1 MITLGIS
8 QVRQNLPK
16 LIDEIDTRFERL
28 FITKGGK
35 PKAVLMSSEEFESWM
50 ETIASY
56 EDPETMKVIREVG
69 NMDIEDIRK
78 SKKFITLEDL
88 KKKLKIKS

>member
-1 MITLGIS
+1 MMTLGIS

-16 LIDEIDTRFERL
+16 LIDEIDARFERL

-35 PKAVLMSSEEFESWM
+35 AKAVLMSSEEFEGWM

-69 NMDIEDIRK
+69 NMNIQDIRK

-88 KKKLKIKS
+88 KKKLKIK

>member
-1 MITLGIS
+1 MMTLGIS

-16 LIDEIDTRFERL
+16 LIDEIDARFERL

-35 PKAVLMSSEEFESWM
+35 AKAVLMSAEEFESWI

-56 EDPETMKVIREVG
+56 NDPETMRIHKEIEG
-69 NMDIEDIRK
+69 LTIEDIKK
-78 SKKFITLEDL
+78 SKKFITLDQLKKDL
-88 KKKLKIKS
+88 KIN

>member
-1 MITLGIS
+1 
-8 QVRQNLPK
+8 
-16 LIDEIDTRFERL
+16 
-28 FITKGGK
+28 
-35 PKAVLMSSEEFESWM
+35 MSSDEFEGWM

-69 NMDIEDIRK
+69 NMSIKEIKK

-88 KKKLKIKS
+88 KKKLKVK

>member
-1 MITLGIS
+1 MTLGVS

-16 LIDEIDTRFERL
+16 LIDEVDARFERL

>member
-1 MITLGIS
+1 MMTLGVS

-16 LIDEIDTRFERL
+16 LIDEVDARFERL

-56 EDPETMKVIREVG
+56 ENPETMKIHKEVKSAKSVK
-69 NMDIEDIRK
+69 DIKNRI
-78 SKKFITLEDL
+78 SLEEL
-88 KKKLKIKS
+88 KKRLKAE

>member
-1 MITLGIS
+1 MTLGIS

-16 LIDEIDTRFERL
+16 LIDEVDARFERL

-35 PKAVLMSSEEFESWM
+35 AKAVIMSADEFESWT

-56 EDPETMKVIREVG
+56 EDPETMKIHKEVKAAKSVR
-69 NMDIEDIRK
+69 DIKNRI
-78 SKKFITLEDL
+78 SLEEL
-88 KKKLKIKS
+88 KKRLKVK